1 MCPNAVRRRM
11 PKPLRIVRARPRL
24 FVSVA
29 AGLIVSFILP
39 TEWRTVTRGL
49 IGWNVAIWLYLCAA
63 MVMIVRSEHRDIH
76 RRALMQDDGR
86 YLILT
91 LAALSSTISFGAIFA
106 QLANIK
112 DMPSSAKGPHIGL
125 ALTTIVGSWFF
136 VHMTF
141 ALHYAHEFFRVS
153 KQDADGKWR
162 GGIEFPGVL
171 CPDYFDFLY
180 FSYVIGVACAT
191 ADVNITGT
199 SLRRLVLVHCILAFF
214 YNNAV
219 LAMSINIGAG
229 FIGG

>member
-1 MCPNAVRRRM
+1 
-11 PKPLRIVRARPRL
+11 
-24 FVSVA
+24 
-29 AGLIVSFILP
+29 
-39 TEWRTVTRGL
+39 
-49 IGWNVAIWLYLCAA
+49 
-63 MVMIVRSEHRDIH
+63 
-76 RRALMQDDGR
+76 MQDDGR
-86 YLILT
+86 YFILT

-112 DMPSSAKGPHIGL
+112 DMPASAKGLHIAL
-125 ALTTIVGSWFF
+125 ALATIVGSWFF

-141 ALHYAHEFFRVS
+141 ALHYAHEFFRLS
-153 KQDADGKWR
+153 KPDADGKWR
-162 GGIEFPGVL
+162 GCIEFPGVL
-171 CPDYFDFLY
+171 RPDYFDFLY

-199 SLRRLVLVHCILAFF
+199 AVRRLALVHCILAFF

>member
-1 MCPNAVRRRM
+1 LAWRCLPNGG
-11 PKPLRIVRARPRL
+11 P
-24 FVSVA
+24 
-29 AGLIVSFILP
+29 
-39 TEWRTVTRGL
+39 RGL

-63 MVMIVRSEHRDIH
+63 LVMIVRSDNRDIH

-86 YLILT
+86 YFILT

-112 DMPSSAKGPHIGL
+112 DMPASAKGLHIAL
-125 ALTTIVGSWFF
+125 ALATIVGSWFF

-141 ALHYAHEFFRVS
+141 ALHYAHEFFRLS
-153 KQDADGKWR
+153 KPGADGKWQ
-162 GGIEFPGVL
+162 GCIEFPGVL
-171 CPDYFDFLY
+171 RPDYFDFLY

-199 SLRRLVLVHCILAFF
+199 SVRRLALVHCILAFF

>member
-1 MCPNAVRRRM
+1 MPPNATRRKL
-11 PKPLRIVRARPRL
+11 PKPLRIMRARPRL
-24 FVSVA
+24 FTSVA
-29 AGLIVSFILP
+29 LGLIVGLMLP
-39 TEWRTVTRGL
+39 SEWRPVTRGL

-63 MVMIVRSEHRDIH
+63 LVMIVRSDHRDIH

-86 YLILT
+86 YFILT

-112 DMPSSAKGPHIGL
+112 DIPPSAKGLHIFL
-125 ALTTIVGSWFF
+125 ALATIVGSWFF

-141 ALHYAHEFFRVS
+141 ALHYAHEFFRLS
-153 KQDADGKWR
+153 KPDADGKWR
-162 GGIEFPGVL
+162 GCIEFPGVL
-171 CPDYFDFLY
+171 RPEYFDFLY

-199 SLRRLVLVHCILAFF
+199 SVRRLALVHCILAFF

-229 FIGG
+229 FVGS

>member
-1 MCPNAVRRRM
+1 MPTKGARRRL
-11 PKPLRIVRARPRL
+11 PKPLRVIWARPRL
-24 FVSVA
+24 FVSVSI
-29 AGLIVSFILP
+29 GLAVGLVMP
-39 TEWRTVTRGL
+39 AEWRSVTRAL

-63 MVMIVRSEHRDIH
+63 LVMIVRSEHRDIH
-76 RRALMQDDGR
+76 RRAVMQDDGR
-86 YLILT
+86 YFILT

-112 DMPSSAKGPHIGL
+112 EMPASAKGLHISL
-125 ALTTIVGSWFF
+125 ALATIVGSWFF
-136 VHMTF
+136 VHMTL

-153 KQDADGKWR
+153 KPDAKGKWL

-199 SLRRLVLVHCILAFF
+199 SLRRLALVHCILAFF

>member
-1 MCPNAVRRRM
+1 MNPNAARRRM
-11 PKPLRIVRARPRL
+11 PKPLRIMWARPRL
-24 FVSVA
+24 FASVA
-29 AGLIVSFILP
+29 FGVIVGLAMPS
-39 TEWRTVTRGL
+39 EWRPVTRGL

-63 MVMIVRSEHRDIH
+63 LVMIVRSDHRDIH

-86 YLILT
+86 YFILT

-112 DMPSSAKGPHIGL
+112 DMPTSAKGLHIAL
-125 ALTTIVGSWFF
+125 ALATIVGSWFF

-141 ALHYAHEFFRVS
+141 ALHYAHEFFRLS
-153 KQDADGKWR
+153 KPDADGKWC
-162 GGIEFPGVL
+162 GCIAFPGVL
-171 CPDYFDFLY
+171 RPDYFDFLY

-199 SLRRLVLVHCILAFF
+199 AVRRLALVHCILAFF

>member
-1 MCPNAVRRRM
+1 MPPNAARRRM

-29 AGLIVSFILP
+29 LGVIVGLVLP
-39 TEWRTVTRGL
+39 SEWRPVTRGL

-63 MVMIVRSEHRDIH
+63 LVMIVRSDHRDIH

-86 YLILT
+86 YFILT

-112 DMPSSAKGPHIGL
+112 DMPASAKGLHIAL
-125 ALTTIVGSWFF
+125 ALATIVGSWFF

-141 ALHYAHEFFRVS
+141 ALHYAHEFFRLS
-153 KQDADGKWR
+153 KPDADGKWR
-162 GGIEFPGVL
+162 GCIEFPGVL
-171 CPDYFDFLY
+171 RPDYFDFLY

-199 SLRRLVLVHCILAFF
+199 AVRRLALVHCILAFF

>member
-1 MCPNAVRRRM
+1 MRV
-11 PKPLRIVRARPRL
+11 IWARPRL
-24 FVSVA
+24 FVSVSI
-29 AGLIVSFILP
+29 GLVVGLLLP
-39 TEWRTVTRGL
+39 PEWRTVTRGL
-49 IGWNVAIWLYLCAA
+49 IGWNVAIWLYLGAA
-63 MVMIVRSEHRDIH
+63 LVMIVRSEHRDIH
-76 RRALMQDDGR
+76 RRALMQDEGR
-86 YLILT
+86 YSILT

-112 DMPSSAKGPHIGL
+112 EMPASAKGLHIGL
-125 ALTTIVGSWFF
+125 ALATIVGSWFF

-153 KQDADGKWR
+153 KPDAEGKWL
-162 GGIEFPGVL
+162 GGIAFPGVL

-199 SLRRLVLVHCILAFF
+199 ALRRLALVHCILAFF

>member
-1 MCPNAVRRRM
+1 MPPNGARRRL
-11 PKPLRIVRARPRL
+11 PKPLRVIWARPRL
-24 FVSVA
+24 FVSVSI
-29 AGLIVSFILP
+29 GLVVGLLLP
-39 TEWRTVTRGL
+39 PEWRTVTRGL

-63 MVMIVRSEHRDIH
+63 LVMIVRSEHRDIH

-86 YLILT
+86 YFILT

-106 QLANIK
+106 QLANVK
-112 DMPSSAKGPHIGL
+112 EMPASAKGLHIGL
-125 ALTTIVGSWFF
+125 ALATIVGSWFF

-153 KQDADGKWR
+153 KPDAEGKWL

-191 ADVNITGT
+191 ADVNITGK
-199 SLRRLVLVHCILAFF
+199 SLRRLALVHCILAFF

>member
-1 MCPNAVRRRM
+1 MPSNGARRRL
-11 PKPLRIVRARPRL
+11 PKPLRVIWARPRL
-24 FVSVA
+24 FVSVSI
-29 AGLIVSFILP
+29 GLVVGLVLP
-39 TEWRTVTRGL
+39 AEWRIVTRGL

-63 MVMIVRSEHRDIH
+63 FVMIVRSEHRDIH

-86 YLILT
+86 YFILT
-91 LAALSSTISFGAIFA
+91 LAALSSTISFAAIFA

-112 DMPSSAKGPHIGL
+112 EMPASAKGLHISL
-125 ALTTIVGSWFF
+125 ALATIVGSWFF

-153 KQDADGKWR
+153 KPDAKGKWL

-199 SLRRLVLVHCILAFF
+199 SLRRLALVHCILAFF

>member
-1 MCPNAVRRRM
+1 MPPNAARRRL
-11 PKPLRIVRARPRL
+11 PKPLRIMWARPRL
-24 FVSVA
+24 FTSVA
-29 AGLIVSFILP
+29 LGLIVGLVLP
-39 TEWRTVTRGL
+39 PEWRPVTRGL

-63 MVMIVRSEHRDIH
+63 LVMIVRSDHRDIH

-86 YLILT
+86 YFILT

-112 DMPSSAKGPHIGL
+112 DMPASAKSLHIGL
-125 ALTTIVGSWFF
+125 ALATIVGSWFF

-141 ALHYAHEFFRVS
+141 ALHYAHEFFRLS
-153 KQDADGKWR
+153 KPDADGKWR
-162 GGIEFPGVL
+162 GCIEFPGVL
-171 CPDYFDFLY
+171 RPDYFDFLY

-199 SLRRLVLVHCILAFF
+199 AVRRLALVHCILAFF

>member
-1 MCPNAVRRRM
+1 MPPNSARRKL
-11 PKPLRIVRARPRL
+11 PKPLRIIRARPRL
-24 FVSVA
+24 FISVA
-29 AGLIVSFILP
+29 LGVIVGLALP
-39 TEWRTVTRGL
+39 SEWRPVTRGL

-63 MVMIVRSEHRDIH
+63 LVMIVRSDHRDIH

-86 YLILT
+86 YFILT

-112 DMPSSAKGPHIGL
+112 DMPASAKGLHIGL
-125 ALTTIVGSWFF
+125 ALATIVGSWFF

-141 ALHYAHEFFRVS
+141 ALHYAHEFFRLS
-153 KQDADGKWR
+153 KPDADGKWR
-162 GGIEFPGVL
+162 GCIEFPGVL
-171 CPDYFDFLY
+171 RPDYFDFLY

-199 SLRRLVLVHCILAFF
+199 SVRRLALVHCILAFF